1 MLVRNKI
8 LHFVQQLS
16 IYIYIKSLIIVKH
29 VFLEEVKIMI
39 ENSKLKAYI

>member
-16 IYIYIKSLIIVKH
+16 IYIKSLIIVEH

-39 ENSKLKAYI
+39 ENSKLKTYI